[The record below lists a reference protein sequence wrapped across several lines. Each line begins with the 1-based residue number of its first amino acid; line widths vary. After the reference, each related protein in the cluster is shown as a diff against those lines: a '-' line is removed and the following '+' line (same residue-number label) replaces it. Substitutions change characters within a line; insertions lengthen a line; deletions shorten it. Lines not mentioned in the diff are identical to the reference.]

1 MNKLMARIVAVVLA
15 VMMLGTVSFAA
26 SATLNAEKDTITT
39 NATAHQTIK
48 ATAGS
53 TIIALYQGASLPET
67 IKINPAKI
75 GSNNT
80 ITVEYGGG
88 TGGYVTQEVPVPA
101 DAEDEPIEVD
111 VKTTYTTQD
120 GTTYK
125 DVAHVSNSFTVEAG
139 KTATSFGYNITVSGT
154 GFDTPKTKAFTK
166 TQSLSG
172 GGTFKYDIVFLGV
185 PAGVNISAEGFVNY
199 NN

>member
-26 SATLNAEKDTITT
+26 NPTLNAEKDTITT
-39 NATAHQTIK
+39 DATAHQTIK

-53 TIIALYQGASLPET
+53 TIIALYQGGSLPEK

-75 GSNNT
+75 GSNKT

-88 TGGYVTQEVPVPA
+88 TGGYVTQTVDVPA
-101 DAEDEPIEVD
+101 DAEEDTPVDVD

-120 GTTYK
+120 GETTYK
-125 DVAHVSNSFTVEAG
+125 DVAHVSKEFSVEDG
-139 KTATSFGYNITVSGT
+139 KLAKEVGYVLTVSGGKNDGKSQT
-154 GFDTPKTKAFTK
+154 F
-166 TQSLSG
+166 SREVNLSG
-172 GGTFKYDIVFLGV
+172 NGTFKYDIVFLGV
-185 PAGVNISAEGFVNY
+185 PAGVTISAEGFIKY
-199 NN
+199 

>member
-26 SATLNAEKDTITT
+26 NATLNAEKDTITT

-53 TIIALYQGASLPET
+53 TIIALYQGESLPES
-67 IKINPAKI
+67 IKINPEKI
-75 GSNNT
+75 GSNKT

-88 TGGYVTQEVPVPA
+88 TGGYVTQTVDVPA
-101 DAEDEPIEVD
+101 DAEEDTPVDVD

-120 GTTYK
+120 GATTYK
-125 DVAHVSNSFTVEAG
+125 DVAHVSNTFRVADG
-139 KTATSFGYNITVSGT
+139 KVATEFGYVLTVNGGENHGKS
-154 GFDTPKTKAFTK
+154 KTFSKAM
-166 TQSLSG
+166 SLSG
-172 GGTFKYDIVFLGV
+172 DGSFKYDIVFLGV
-185 PAGVNISAEGFVNY
+185 PAGVTISAEGFIKY
-199 NN
+199 